1 MDTHEKQRSN
11 EDQVELTD
19 RQRRELE
26 YHRGHAALATHRA
39 KALSLDIVTSKERRW
54 WNGYWS
60 FYTEILKL
68 DITGKRTLVV
78 GCGFGDDTVRLAHCG
93 ADVYGFDLSP
103 ESIDIAR
110 KLTES
115 MGKKIDYRVSP
126 AENMPY
132 DSKSFDVVVV
142 HDILHHVDIP
152 KVLSEIVR
160 VAKPGALF
168 LCSEVY
174 THAGVEKF
182 RRSSFIHKLIYPI
195 VRKQI
200 YATSNPYITEDER
213 KINHHELAAILGIL
227 KTYRCKYF
235 YFIAQRFISERHNW
249 AAKLDQ
255 IFMSRTH
262 GKLGQ
267 LLAGRVQ
274 IFGYLP

>member
-1 MDTHEKQRSN
+1 MSEHATPQTPIN
-11 EDQVELTD
+11 EAELTE

-26 YHRGHAALATHRA
+26 YHRSHADHEKHRA
-39 KALSLDIVTSKERRW
+39 EKIDLDIVTSGNRRW
-54 WNGYWS
+54 WNAYWT

-68 DITGKRTLVV
+68 DLKGKRTLVV
-78 GCGFGDDTVRLAHCG
+78 GCGFGDDAVRLSHCG
-93 ADVYGFDLSP
+93 AEVYGFDLSP
-103 ESIDIAR
+103 ESIAIAR
-110 KLTES
+110 EVSAK
-115 MGKKIDYRVSP
+115 MGKNIHYSVSP

-132 DSKSFDVVVV
+132 ENKFFDAVVV

-152 KVLSEIVR
+152 KVLAEIVR

-174 THAGVEKF
+174 THEGVEKF

-200 YATSNPYITEDER
+200 YATANPYITEDER

-227 KTYRCKYF
+227 KTARCKYF
-235 YFIAQRFISERHNW
+235 YFIAQRLISERHTW

-255 IFMSRTH
+255 AFMSKTS
-262 GKLGQ
+262 GAFAQ

-274 IFGYLP
+274 VFGRLP